1 MRAAA
6 VLWCAIVV
14 DAQTEI
20 ATPGLGMHESVYK
33 NTKDGTRFP
42 NKHARYHRHQHTRS
56 CLTRTPIWQVAT

>member
-6 VLWCAIVV
+6 VLWCAIMV

-42 NKHARYHRHQHTRS
+42 NKTRPTTDTS
-56 CLTRTPIWQVAT
+56 TLAVA